1 MNIEEFRTYCLS
13 FKGVHDKMPF
23 ERATSEYD
31 KNLLVFYVMD
41 KWFCFVN
48 VDAFDCCNIKCN
60 PERIEALQDRFDS
73 IKPGYHMNK
82 RHWISVYFNNDVPG
96 KMIKELVKQSYDIV
110 VASLS
115 KKEKEELDAMSR
127 NDLLE

>member
-48 VDAFDCCNIKCN
+48 VDAFDCCNIKCK

-82 RHWISVYFNNDVPG
+82 RHWISVYFNNDVPD

-127 NDLLE
+127 NVLLE